1 MSQAIYTY
9 DELDEIL
16 RGDGHGGYVGVSA
29 IDGLVASVVA
39 GPVHLESHEWLPQVL
54 AGVFPVTIEGT
65 PEHRVVQTV
74 LNRRKEVA
82 EILSRRPE
90 TYLPMF
96 MHDDGRVVIEDW
108 TIGFMLGVG
117 LKANAWIPLFASEA
131 RSMLAPILSA
141 NPLGRNLLPDVSDAE
156 IDRIKTTAHFFIADA
171 VVALHAMCSEK
182 HNKRRRPTK
191 HPAGRRRH

>member
-1 MSQAIYTY
+1 MRFCVAMAMAAMSASARSTVWSPRSWRDQRISN
-9 DELDEIL
+9 LMS
-16 RGDGHGGYVGVSA
+16 GYF
-29 IDGLVASVVA
+29 
-39 GPVHLESHEWLPQVL
+39 L
-54 AGVFPVTIEGT
+54 AGVVPVTIEGT

-108 TIGFMLGVG
+108 TIGFMLGIG
-117 LKANAWIPLFASEA
+117 LKANAWIPLFTSVA

-156 IDRIKTTAHFFIADA
+156 IDRIKTTAHFLIADA

>member
-1 MSQAIYTY
+1 MS
-9 DELDEIL
+9 
-16 RGDGHGGYVGVSA
+16 GYF
-29 IDGLVASVVA
+29 
-39 GPVHLESHEWLPQVL
+39 L
-54 AGVFPVTIEGT
+54 AGVVPVTIEGT